1 MNTTN
6 WITYMESARG
16 DDNDSR
22 TALRMNLSQSAIT
35 RWRAGT
41 QPRPQQVVDFARLY
55 GANAL
60 TGLIAAGYL
69 NQRDLAELGTT
80 VAAPA
85 DLSEITT
92 AQLLDELQR
101 RLTELRETFDTLER
115 TSDRAALETL
125 VEALTSR
132 HLPAAN
138 VGGTEQTASIRSID
152 EHRASKLEIDYD
164 PDNTQLV
171 EESLADRYAALEAD
185 DPEHEQIAP
194 DTP

>member
-1 MNTTN
+1 MRNTHWSQFVDAHSRN
-6 WITYMESARG
+6 ESNAEIAKRLG
-16 DDNDSR
+16 IAPSN
-22 TALRMNLSQSAIT
+22 IT
-35 RWRAGT
+35 RWRTGASN
-41 QPRPQQVVDFARLY
+41 PDPQKAVDFA
-55 GANAL
+55 NAYAVSPL
-60 TGLIAAGYL
+60 AALIAADYL
-69 NQRDLAELGTT
+69 DAETLDRAL
-80 VAAPA
+80 AAPA

-125 VEALTSR
+125 IEALTSR
-132 HLPAAN
+132 HLPAN
-138 VGGTEQTASIRSID
+138 VGGDEQTASIRSID

-164 PDNTQLV
+164 PDNTQLI